1 MMGSIVAAGAPRG
14 GERADEQQ
22 QQQKQ
27 QQQQQQKQQQEEDS
41 RLANLSEPAKALI
54 CTLLQTNEHARWA
67 LARHDGLRSCR
78 FFSSLDWAAM
88 LARRVPAPVV
98 PSLLGDADTRN
109 FSHCSL
115 AHVGLDE
122 QVGVP
127 LDAGALDTALDVG
140 ALEVR
145 RSASEGN
152 PIESLRREM
161 GAGGGGGGGAD
172 LGRILD
178 GCARPSKRA
187 KEDFTSGDSSWEG
200 F

>member
-1 MMGSIVAAGAPRG
+1 
-14 GERADEQQ
+14 
-22 QQQKQ
+22 
-27 QQQQQQKQQQEEDS
+27 
-41 RLANLSEPAKALI
+41 
-54 CTLLQTNEHARWA
+54 
-67 LARHDGLRSCR
+67 
-78 FFSSLDWAAM
+78 
-88 LARRVPAPVV
+88 
-98 PSLLGDADTRN
+98 
-109 FSHCSL
+109 
-115 AHVGLDE
+115 VGLDE

-161 GAGGGGGGGAD
+161 GAGGGGGGGAG